1 MGWLLLVGRGARNV
15 LGSQICQKQIPF
27 GNDNQ
32 KGESKYQKG
41 ESKYQKGES
50 KYQKGESKYGEMI
63 IKLAQAKIKR

>member
-41 ESKYQKGES
+41 ESKY
-50 KYQKGESKYGEMI
+50 GEMI

>member
-50 KYQKGESKYGEMI
+50 KYGEMI